1 MKKKVIRKLSLEK
14 IRITRLDKTN
24 KGNAAGRL
32 TADPDNPCDPIHT
45 MLLSCRGC

>member
-1 MKKKVIRKLSLEK
+1 MKKKVVRKLQLNK
-14 IRITRLDKTN
+14 IRIAGLIKIDKA
-24 KGNAAGRL
+24 GGGRL